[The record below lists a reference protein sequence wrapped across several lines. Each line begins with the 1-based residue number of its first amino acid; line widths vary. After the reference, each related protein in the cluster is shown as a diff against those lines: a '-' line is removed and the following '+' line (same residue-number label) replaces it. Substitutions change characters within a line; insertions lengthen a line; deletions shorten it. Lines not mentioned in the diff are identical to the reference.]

1 MVQDRDV
8 GSSGQLGIDFPSVLS
23 VPCSAQTQLITTDEV
38 QPGSPKFTIIHQPFK
53 GVHGSQWAIYVRVYI
68 HILYM
73 IIILYYIIRYYIIFF
88 HIT

>member
-38 QPGSPKFTIIHQPFK
+38 QPGSPTFTIIHQPFK
-53 GVHGSQWAIYVRVYI
+53 GVHDSQWAIYVRVYI
-68 HILYM
+68 
-73 IIILYYIIRYYIIFF
+73 YIQIYI
-88 HIT
+88 TSDNMDR